1 VELDDLSVKERER
14 IIEKLRVTAIAA
26 ADLWDICS
34 QIEEAHGFEIGFET
48 DWVEALGG
56 LCDSPA
62 SNTKWGSGELW
73 ELFVSF
79 STVTQV

>member
-1 VELDDLSVKERER
+1 VELNDLSVEERGQ
-14 IIEKLRVTAIAA
+14 IIEKLRVAAVAA

-34 QIEEAHGFEIGFET
+34 QIEEAHGFEIGFES
-48 DWVEALGG
+48 DWIEALGG

-62 SNTKWGSGELW
+62 SDTEWDSRGLW
-73 ELFVSF
+73 VLFVSF